1 MMGALRHV
9 HSHGLVHRDI
19 KPDNII
25 LQSPDSWKVCL
36 IDFGLTR
43 SLPSSTVSIKPI
55 AHENSNS
62 ATDRPAYV
70 FGTLLFAS
78 LNAHEK
84 DPQLTFRDD
93 LESLAYTLLWLLR
106 GSLPWSHY
114 AKCGTRISRIRQVF
128 AQKKCHTGSTL
139 AIELPAEF
147 RELVDYARALALF
160 EEPECAGWQRRFKQ
174 VESSAS
180 DNILVSRCRTPKV
193 STTPPEPPVEVG
205 QIVLVKLDSSIT
217 ADGYTM
223 RAGYE
228 SSFILDPIMDGSEWF
243 TACRPAVVVQ
253 VEWDKWATKY
263 RFIAIAISRKLDQDK
278 GMTIPVFSIATTG
291 YGTSNVSP
299 MVHIEPI

>member
-160 EEPECAGWQRRFKQ
+160 EEPEC
-174 VESSAS
+174 
-180 DNILVSRCRTPKV
+180 RTPKV

-278 GMTIPVFSIATTG
+278 
-291 YGTSNVSP
+291 
-299 MVHIEPI
+299 